1 MASGGAPGPFL
12 TLAMVITALVGG
24 GGIYL
29 AMPSHQHLVKQKIDA
44 LKVVAVNFEHKTE
57 DKLKAA
63 KAKNAIVTGRVKDIL
78 AKLAKGGRVD
88 VFGFDGDG
96 DSDHD
101 DLALLEAAGEDDGF
115 RLGPF
120 DLTSLS
126 AFIVVD
132 FLVIALV
139 AGIVHYRHK
148 QKMMATNPKGS
159 FIVTILR
166 CNDLKNVD
174 SGKVLAEKTK
184 SAEAKPE
191 TTSGYFSSASKGDK
205 KDLSDPFVSVHC
217 AGSSSKT
224 QAVKDNLDPT
234 WKEANKFEFTVD
246 CSDKKKNTLDI
257 EVADEKESFF
267 GKPKSLGKASISIDE
282 VFRSRSGEPVEKT
295 FPLDV
300 NGEPQGTI
308 TIHGIFMPEKE
319 TLSKKT
325 R

>member
-1 MASGGAPGPFL
+1 
-12 TLAMVITALVGG
+12 LVGG

-101 DLALLEAAGEDDGF
+101 DLALLREVAAVDDGF

-120 DLTSLS
+120 DLTSLA
-126 AFIVVD
+126 AFIAVD

-139 AGIVHYRHK
+139 AGIVHRMHK
-148 QKMMATNPKGS
+148 QKVAATNPKGA
-159 FIVTILR
+159 FTLTILR
-166 CNDLKNVD
+166 CNNLKNVD
-174 SGKVLAEKTK
+174 SGKALQEKTQ
-184 SAEAKPE
+184 SAGPEAE
-191 TTSGYFSSASKGDK
+191 STSSYSCASPSKRDK
-205 KDLSDPFVSVHC
+205 KDVSDPFVTATC
-217 AGSSSKT
+217 AGTPFKT
-224 QAVKDNLDPT
+224 ATVSDNLDPT
-234 WKEANKFEFTVD
+234 WTTGNKKEFTVD
-246 CSDKKKNTLDI
+246 CSDKKKSTLDI
-257 EVADEKESFF
+257 EVADGKEGFF
-267 GKPKSLGKASISIDE
+267 RRSKSLGKASISIDE